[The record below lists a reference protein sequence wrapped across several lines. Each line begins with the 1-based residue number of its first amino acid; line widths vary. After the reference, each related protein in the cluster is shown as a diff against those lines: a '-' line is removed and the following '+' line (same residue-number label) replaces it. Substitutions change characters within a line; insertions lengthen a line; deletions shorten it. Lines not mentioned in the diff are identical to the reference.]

1 MDRLDSVMAR
11 HLHDETAEFAL
22 PRKGRHASPDTGELE
37 ITQRIQPATE
47 RPSAR
52 PSSRDEDDAAR

>member
-1 MDRLDSVMAR
+1 MAK

-37 ITQRIQPATE
+37 VTQRMEPAIE
-47 RPSAR
+47 RTSPR
-52 PSSRDEDDAAR
+52 PTPPDEDDQVR